1 MPWWDVAMP
10 RRRTD
15 PVVGAA
21 ALQAWMADPAALDRP
36 TMATAVRYTLE
47 ELSLQAPGR
56 SVEVRVPPY
65 GAVQV
70 ISGTTHRRGTPPNV
84 VELKADSWLALVVG
98 DISWSNAEQDGRLSA
113 SGGRADLSA
122 YLPLVPRS

>member
-1 MPWWDVAMP
+1 
-10 RRRTD
+10 
-15 PVVGAA
+15 
-21 ALQAWMADPAALDRP
+21 MADPAALDRAAR
-36 TMATAVRYTLE
+36 ATAVRYTLE

-84 VELKADSWLALVVG
+84 VELESDSWLALAVG
-98 DISWSNAEQDGRLSA
+98 DISWAVAEQSGRLSA

>member
-1 MPWWDVAMP
+1 MPWWDVGMP
-10 RRRTD
+10 RRRID
-15 PVVGAA
+15 PVAGAA
-21 ALQAWMADPAALDRP
+21 ALRAWMADPSALDRS
-36 TMATAVRYTLE
+36 TRATAVRYTLE

-84 VELKADSWLALVVG
+84 VELESDSWLALAVG
-98 DISWSNAEQDGRLSA
+98 DISWAVAEQSGRLSA

>member
-1 MPWWDVAMP
+1 MP
-10 RRRTD
+10 RRRID
-15 PVVGAA
+15 PATGKA
-21 ALQAWMADPAALDRP
+21 ALRAWMADPRSLDRA
-36 TMATAVRYTLE
+36 TLATAVRYTLE

-70 ISGTTHRRGTPPNV
+70 IQGTTHRRGTPPNV
-84 VELKADSWLALVVG
+84 VELQADSWLALAVG
-98 DISWSNAEQDGRLSA
+98 DLTWSEAESSGRLSA

-122 YLPLVPRS
+122 YLPLVRRS

>member
-1 MPWWDVAMP
+1 MP
-10 RRRTD
+10 RRRID
-15 PVVGAA
+15 PAAGGAA
-21 ALQAWMADPAALDRP
+21 LRAWMADSTTLDRS
-36 TMATAVRYTLE
+36 TLATAVRYTLE

-70 ISGTTHRRGTPPNV
+70 IQGTTHRRGTPPNV
-84 VELKADSWLALVVG
+84 VELQADSWLALAVG
-98 DISWSNAEQDGRLSA
+98 DLTWSEAESSGRLSA

-122 YLPLVPRS
+122 YLPLVRRS

>member
-1 MPWWDVAMP
+1 
-10 RRRTD
+10 
-15 PVVGAA
+15 
-21 ALQAWMADPAALDRP
+21 MADPDGIDRA
-36 TMATAVRYTLE
+36 TRATAVRYTLE
-47 ELSLQAPGR
+47 QLSLQAPGR

-84 VELKADSWLALVVG
+84 VEMQADSWLALAVG
-98 DISWSNAEQDGRLSA
+98 DILWFDAEQSGTLAA

>member
-1 MPWWDVAMP
+1 MP
-10 RRRTD
+10 RRRID
-15 PVVGAA
+15 PALGAT
-21 ALQAWMADPAALDRP
+21 ALRAWMVDPAALDRA
-36 TMATAVRYTLE
+36 TRATAVRYTLE

-84 VELKADSWLALVVG
+84 VELESDAWLALAVG
-98 DISWSNAEQDGRLSA
+98 DISWADAEQSGRLSA
-113 SGGRADLSA
+113 SGGRADLSP

>member
-1 MPWWDVAMP
+1 MP
-10 RRRTD
+10 RRRID
-15 PVVGAA
+15 PAAGGAA
-21 ALQAWMADPAALDRP
+21 LRAWMADPTGLDRP
-36 TMATAVRYTLE
+36 TLATAVRYTLE

-70 ISGTTHRRGTPPNV
+70 IQGTTHRRGTPPNV
-84 VELKADSWLALVVG
+84 VELQADSWLGLAVG
-98 DISWSNAEQDGRLSA
+98 DLTWAEAESSGRLSA

-122 YLPLVPRS
+122 YLPLVRRS

>member
-1 MPWWDVAMP
+1 MP
-10 RRRTD
+10 RRRID
-15 PVVGAA
+15 PVLGAA
-21 ALQAWMADPAALDRP
+21 ALKAWMNDPAALDRA
-36 TMATAVRYTLE
+36 TRATAVRYTLE

-84 VELKADSWLALVVG
+84 VELEADAWLALAVG
-98 DISWSNAEQDGRLSA
+98 DMSWAEAEQSARLTA

-122 YLPLVPRS
+122 YLPLMPRS

>member
-1 MPWWDVAMP
+1 MP
-10 RRRTD
+10 RRRID
-15 PVVGAA
+15 PVAGAA
-21 ALQAWMADPAALDRP
+21 ALRAWMADPSALDRS
-36 TMATAVRYTLE
+36 TRATAVRYTLE

-84 VELKADSWLALVVG
+84 VELESDSWLALAVG
-98 DISWSNAEQDGRLSA
+98 DISWAVAEQSGRLSA